1 MSAGCAC
8 LAAGMIKH
16 GLSAEEAVRKFWILD
31 AGGLIT
37 DARGSIPDNV
47 KPYARPAN
55 EGQTKE
61 GDGLLAVVA
70 EVRRQRPLHALGSR
84 GP

>member
-1 MSAGCAC
+1 M
-8 LAAGMIKH
+8 
-16 GLSAEEAVRKFWILD
+16 RRFWILD

-47 KPYARPAN
+47 KPYARPAD

-61 GDGLLAVVA
+61 GDGLLAVVT
-70 EVRRQRPLHALGSR
+70 EVRTALIVHR
-84 GP
+84 